1 MAKQALIPKNNLP
14 HNVPALLKRSQRS
27 LKQLVRLYF
36 LTAVAGKAPATIEA
50 KKRDLGLFFSFYQK
64 LYGHDHTQEWYTS
77 VTEEFLKQLRRRKP
91 VPAQATIVRTY
102 ASVRH
107 FARWIHHKVKPFPL
121 GCPTDDVKPPEEPKP
136 EWKGWD
142 RADELRLL
150 NAIQTLRVRPGR
162 GTNQGL
168 RDHAAVAALLGCGLR
183 VSELL
188 NLDREQYNGR
198 GFTNVLI
205 KGGYIEEFVAV
216 QAKARAVLDEFL
228 LERGDE
234 PGPLFPTR
242 SGKRL
247 DRFKMYVIFK
257 RMAQQ
262 ASANLPPGE
271 RIKAS
276 PHIARHTLLRKLAEE
291 KGIEYAKKQSL
302 HRSDKYIWRYVTP
315 NQERQAEAIDGLD
328 S

>member
-1 MAKQALIPKNNLP
+1 M
-14 HNVPALLKRSQRS
+14 
-27 LKQLVRLYF
+27 
-36 LTAVAGKAPATIEA
+36 
-50 KKRDLGLFFSFYQK
+50 
-64 LYGHDHTQEWYTS
+64 
-77 VTEEFLKQLRRRKP
+77 TEEFLKQLRRRKP

-205 KGGYIEEFVAV
+205 RVWLL
-216 QAKARAVLDEFL
+216 LDE
-228 LERGDE
+228 
-234 PGPLFPTR
+234 
-242 SGKRL
+242 
-247 DRFKMYVIFK
+247 
-257 RMAQQ
+257 
-262 ASANLPPGE
+262 
-271 RIKAS
+271 
-276 PHIARHTLLRKLAEE
+276 
-291 KGIEYAKKQSL
+291 
-302 HRSDKYIWRYVTP
+302 
-315 NQERQAEAIDGLD
+315 
-328 S
+328 